1 MGFQKEI
8 KLTQNTFHRGFQT
21 LGRLL
26 ETDCFCLDNVMEKK
40 KNSDK
45 RVWTFLLAT
54 TICFL
59 VVLATVCDIWECG
72 YTCRECEFMS
82 WCEYGFEVE
91 SHHKVCLNNQRMML
105 LFSTWILLIDLILT
119 FERN

>member
-1 MGFQKEI
+1 MMGFQKEI

-45 RVWTFLLAT
+45 RVWTFFIGYNHMLPG
-54 TICFL
+54 CF
-59 VVLATVCDIWECG
+59 G
-72 YTCRECEFMS
+72 YCVRHM
-82 WCEYGFEVE
+82 G
-91 SHHKVCLNNQRMML
+91 M
-105 LFSTWILLIDLILT
+105 WIHLP
-119 FERN
+119 RV